1 VHLETKLR
9 KSETCFKG
17 NKLKSSDGK
26 QKKGTSKSECAILS
40 KKKSECPTLF
50 VQYVSS
56 TTGTR
61 HTAWSDDLEQHS
73 LIAARMEIQDRESK
87 WPVARIWQHGLVTSQ
102 QPLR

>member
-1 VHLETKLR
+1 
-9 KSETCFKG
+9 
-17 NKLKSSDGK
+17 
-26 QKKGTSKSECAILS
+26 
-40 KKKSECPTLF
+40 

-87 WPVARIWQHGLVTSQ
+87 WPVARIRQHGLVTSQ
-102 QPLR
+102 QPLRSENNIGMGCGKPSGVTQQLRIDENLQDEEDWSLKKIGVALSPS